1 MTVSEIP
8 KKFRIQ
14 RRRLGR
20 IKHVEP
26 TGKYGFID
34 AEDFREDVFFHAST
48 WQDAGALLMPRA
60 VGLFVEFELDED
72 YKDAEGKLRA
82 SVVRPTKR
90 PEGKQLDEHA
100 DPRLQVKHHPRA
112 RQRRPSWR
120 KGSEE

>member
-1 MTVSEIP
+1 MSETP
-8 KKFRIQ
+8 KKFHIQ

-48 WQDAGALLMPRA
+48 WQDDAGPLVPRA
-60 VGLFVEFELDED
+60 VGVFVEFELDDEHRD
-72 YKDAEGKLRA
+72 SGGKLRA
-82 SVVRPTKR
+82 SVVRPTQR
-90 PEGKQLDEHA
+90 PEGMQLDEHA

-120 KGSEE
+120 KGSDQ